1 MPSIVSKNR
10 TCQILQTGHVKI
22 SPLISNHDMLI
33 TFVRVRPVFVRVRPV
48 FVRVRPVFVRV
59 RPVFVRV
66 RVIFS
71 FKINVLRTS

>member
-1 MPSIVSKNR
+1 MPFIVSKNR

-22 SPLISNHDMLI
+22 PPPISIPDMFI
-33 TFVRVRPVFVRVRPV
+33 T
-48 FVRVRPVFVRV
+48 FVRV

-71 FKINVLRTS
+71 FKIKVLRTS